1 MNRLHLEWVKES
13 KVVQVFRRSI
23 LLCLGASFL
32 GFYSGVA
39 GQDVAMSVYQR
50 DANRIIEAAT
60 GTHRA
65 YERLGDLVD
74 TFGHRLSGSVALEQ
88 AIDWIVQQMEN
99 DGLDN
104 VRTDH
109 VMVPHWERGQE
120 SVIMTLPRVM
130 PMPMLGLGGSIGTPV
145 GGIKAE
151 VMVVNSFEE
160 LNQRKEEAAGR
171 IVLYDVEFTTYG
183 ETGLYRRQGAVEA
196 AKAGAVAML
205 LRSVGPFGIQTPHT
219 GNMSYQDGVTRIPA
233 AAITMEHSM
242 MIKRIIDRD
251 QRVEVNLIMGAEW
264 FPDAPSRNVMSEIT
278 GREFPEEIVV
288 FGGHIDSWDV
298 GQGAMDDGGGVVAAW
313 EAIRLLKELGLR
325 PRRTI
330 RAVGWTSEE
339 NGGPG
344 GDEYRR
350 QNDPD
355 GSKHVL
361 AMESDGGVFSP
372 QGFGFTGSEEAF
384 QIVSAIGALLE
395 PVGSNSITRGGGG
408 ADIAPLM
415 AEGVPGMG
423 LQVDGSKYFWY
434 HHTNGDTLDKLDPD
448 ELARVVATMAVM
460 AYVVAEMPE
469 RLPR

>member
-1 MNRLHLEWVKES
+1 MNKPSSSETQKLGVMRYFRPAIFLLVGIACLSANQRIVAQNFDVSPYEEDVS
-13 KVVQVFRRSI
+13 K
-23 LLCLGASFL
+23 
-32 GFYSGVA
+32 
-39 GQDVAMSVYQR
+39 
-50 DANRIIEAAT
+50 IIEAAT

-65 YERLGDLVD
+65 YERLGELVD

-88 AIDWIVQQMEN
+88 AIDWMVQKMES

-120 SVIMTLPRVM
+120 SATMTLPRVLSL
-130 PMPMLGLGGSIGTPV
+130 PMLGLGGSVGTPRD
-145 GGIKAE
+145 GIKGE
-151 VMVVNSFEE
+151 VMVVQSFEE
-160 LNQRKEEAAGR
+160 LEMRKEEAAGR

-183 ETGLYRRQGAVEA
+183 ETGLYRRQGAVQA

-219 GNMSYQDGVTRIPA
+219 GTMSYEDGVTQIPA

-242 MIKRIIDRD
+242 MLKRIIDRG
-251 QRVEVNLIMGAEW
+251 QRVEVHLTMGAKW
-264 FPDAPSRNVMSEIT
+264 FPDAPSRNVMSQIT
-278 GREFPEEIVV
+278 GSEFPEEIIV

-313 EAIRLLKELGLR
+313 EAIRLLKELGLK

-339 NGGPG
+339 NAGPG

-350 QNDPD
+350 LNDPD
-355 GSKHVL
+355 GSNHVL
-361 AMESDGGVFSP
+361 AIESDGGVFSP
-372 QGFGFTGSEEAF
+372 LGYGFTGSEEAF
-384 QIVSAIGALLE
+384 QIVSAIGSLLK
-395 PVGSNSITRGGGG
+395 PIGSHSITRGGGG

-415 AEGVPGMG
+415 AQGVPGMG
-423 LQVDGSKYFWY
+423 LQVDGSEYFWY
-434 HHTNGDTLDKLDPD
+434 HHTHGDTLDKLDPD

-460 AYVVAEMPE
+460 AYVVAEMPD

>member
-1 MNRLHLEWVKES
+1 MNKLCLKWAGES
-13 KVVQVFRRSI
+13 KVKRLFRPAT
-23 LLCLGASFL
+23 LLLLGVVSL
-32 GFYSGVA
+32 GMYSNIS
-39 GQDVAMSVYQR
+39 GQNLEMSVYQR

-60 GTHRA
+60 ETHRA
-65 YERLGDLVD
+65 YDRLGDLVD

-99 DGLDN
+99 DGLEN

-120 SVIMTLPRVM
+120 SATMTLPRVM
-130 PMPMLGLGGSIGTPV
+130 TMPMLGLGGSIGTSDE
-145 GGIKAE
+145 GIKAE

-160 LNQRKEEAAGR
+160 LDQRKEEAAGR

-196 AKAGAVAML
+196 AKVGAVAML

-219 GNMSYQDGVTRIPA
+219 GSMSYQDGVPRIPA

-242 MIKRIIDRD
+242 MIKRIRDRG
-251 QRVEVNLIMGAEW
+251 QRVEVRLTMGAEW
-264 FPDAPSRNVMSEIT
+264 FPDAPSRNVMGEIT

-298 GQGAMDDGGGVVAAW
+298 GQGAMDDGGGVVVAW

-350 QNDPD
+350 LNDPD
-355 GSKHVL
+355 GSNHVL

-384 QIVSAIGALLE
+384 QIVSAIGTLLE
-395 PVGSNSITRGGGG
+395 PVGSNSITKGGGG
-408 ADIAPLM
+408 ADIAPLI

-434 HHTNGDTLDKLDPD
+434 HHTNADTLDKLDPD
-448 ELARVVATMAVM
+448 EMARVVATMAIM

>member
-1 MNRLHLEWVKES
+1 MNIRYLKQPKTLRTIRSFRPVTLLLLG
-13 KVVQVFRRSI
+13 VVY
-23 LLCLGASFL
+23 LGI
-32 GFYSGVA
+32 YSGA
-39 GQDVAMSVYQR
+39 AAQDVDVSPYQR

-60 GTHRA
+60 TTHRA
-65 YERLGDLVD
+65 YERLGELVD

-88 AIDWIVQQMEN
+88 AIDWIVQQMTN

-109 VMVPHWERGQE
+109 VMVPHWERGE
-120 SVIMTLPRVM
+120 EFATMTLPRVM
-130 PMPMLGLGGSIGTPV
+130 PMPMLGLGGSIGTPR

-151 VMVVNSFEE
+151 VLVVNSFEE
-160 LNQRKEEAAGR
+160 LERRKEEAAGR

-196 AKAGAVAML
+196 AKVGALAIL

-219 GNMSYQDGVTRIPA
+219 GTMSYQEGVTQIPS

-242 MIKRIIDRD
+242 MIKRMVDRG
-251 QRVEVNLIMGAEW
+251 QRVEVHLIMGAEW

-288 FGGHIDSWDV
+288 LGGHIDSWDV

-313 EAIRLLKELGLR
+313 EAIRLLKELGLQ

-339 NGGPG
+339 NAGPG

-350 QNDPD
+350 LNDPD

-384 QIVSAIGALLE
+384 QTVSAIGSLLE
-395 PVGSNSITRGGGG
+395 PIGSNSITRGGGG

-415 AEGVPGMG
+415 AQGVPGMG

-448 ELARVVATMAVM
+448 EVARVVATMAVM